1 MNIEIKKII
10 IKNFKSIKNITLNI
24 NDLIVM
30 VGKNG
35 SGKTNIIEAINFNK
49 VLFKPEPIKS
59 PFTKWW
65 GYSNLVYNHNIEE
78 PISFSFNFTVDGHK
92 LFYEYDI
99 MDNNGL
105 PNFISEHIVIENYVD
120 ILREGSKVE
129 IKHLDNAIEKLSK
142 TNFGNIQYLNIDEA
156 EIFSN

>member
-65 GYSNLVYNHNIEE
+65 GYSNLVYNHNKSQYRFLLTLQWMAI
-78 PISFSFNFTVDGHK
+78 
-92 LFYEYDI
+92 
-99 MDNNGL
+99 
-105 PNFISEHIVIENYVD
+105 NY
-120 ILREGSKVE
+120 SM
-129 IKHLDNAIEKLSK
+129 NM
-142 TNFGNIQYLNIDEA
+142 T
-156 EIFSN
+156 